1 MQDFFKKRGV
11 AVMPVIDLFNFVV
24 NQNIADEDVD
34 AYLEKVSCMFEY
46 KTLPFSLHCNHH
58 LLKVPIMMPT
68 IDGNLIVNIVF

>member
-46 KTLPFSLHCNHH
+46 RTLPFSLHCNHH
-58 LLKVPIMMPT
+58 LLKTHNDACM